1 MFGVCVRNTSLDIA
15 ILFFFSLKSV
25 LLDCVFYMGHCTPHA
40 HQARLRTLQD
50 ITGPHVGLQDCMTGW
65 AGCLYTVSDEEDGR
79 DDHVND
85 TSVSL
90 SPESAQGPFP
100 EVSEIF
106 RERNRGREREREGE
120 MERDIH
126 CQTSMK

>member
-1 MFGVCVRNTSLDIA
+1 
-15 ILFFFSLKSV
+15 
-25 LLDCVFYMGHCTPHA
+25 
-40 HQARLRTLQD
+40 
-50 ITGPHVGLQDCMTGW
+50 MTGW

-85 TSVSL
+85 TSL
-90 SPESAQGPFP
+90 SPESAHGPFL

-106 RERNRGREREREGE
+106 REKNRGREREREGE
-120 MERDIH
+120 MERDIQ